1 MKEDQLIKQREALI
15 SDLNEVIEKH
25 RVHIGCGM
33 ISTDILGA
41 IESVKIDYYMS
52 AIRV

>member
-1 MKEDQLIKQREALI
+1 MKEDQLVKQREALI
-15 SDLNEVIEKH
+15 KDLNEVIEKH

-41 IESVKIDYYMS
+41 IEAVKLDYYM
-52 AIRV
+52 AEIK